1 MIVTFF
7 HCREVKFE
15 LTVLS
20 FRYPSPC
27 ADPFPHGIK
36 MTVSHVPVAYFA
48 PIANTRWSGFNAT
61 SMSFTNSDG
70 SQYPVYHP
78 RQNSDTVISTCV
90 NTTGIQSISIAWVQE
105 HFLFIK
111 PKDDHW
117 FMNIEQVR
125 LGGSIISDFNRT
137 ENSQM

>member
-1 MIVTFF
+1 
-7 HCREVKFE
+7 
-15 LTVLS
+15 
-20 FRYPSPC
+20 
-27 ADPFPHGIK
+27 
-36 MTVSHVPVAYFA
+36 MTVSDVPVAYFA

-90 NTTGIQSISIAWVQE
+90 NTTGKQSISIAWEQE
-105 HFLFIK
+105 HYFLHT

-117 FMNIEQVR
+117 FMYIEQVR

-137 ENSQM
+137 ENSQMYGFLKMVVTLIIRSIQILTTHC